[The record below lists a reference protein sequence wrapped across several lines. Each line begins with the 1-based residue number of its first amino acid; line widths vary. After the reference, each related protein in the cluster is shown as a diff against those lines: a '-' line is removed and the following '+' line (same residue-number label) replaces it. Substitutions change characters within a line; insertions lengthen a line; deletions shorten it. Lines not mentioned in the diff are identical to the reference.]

1 MRRIT
6 AALRDSIKDYFA
18 LRGWT
23 PLAFQRETWRA
34 IAQGKSGLVHAPT
47 GMGKTQA
54 IWLGACMH
62 WQAHFANRQAALQ
75 GLSLQGPALLWI
87 TPMRALASDSLA
99 ALREPFAQ
107 TPWADRFTVAM
118 RTGDTP
124 SAERKRQERRWPFA
138 LITTPESLCL
148 MLSRTD
154 ALQTLGNVRFVIV
167 DEWHELLGSKR
178 GVLLQLALAWL
189 RGHFAHPLQ
198 VWALSASLG
207 NLEEAARVLIPEQAC
222 MISSKR
228 PKPIAV
234 DCLLPAASS
243 RLAWAGHL
251 GLAMCEQLAQ
261 SLDGCKNAL
270 VFTNTRSQAELW
282 YQALLEARP
291 QWAGCIALHHASL
304 DLTVRRWVEQALKAG
319 QLSVVVCTSSL
330 DLGVDFS
337 PVEKV
342 IQIGSPKG
350 VARLMQRAD
359 LIRRHRMN
367 MGTILS
373 DASIQVKMMQGA
385 RLGSVEESFISRLR
399 RGDCF
404 IFSGRLLELVRLHDM
419 TAYVRKARGTKA
431 AVPRW
436 NGGKMPLSLEMS
448 KALARCLD
456 EARKDRY
463 EGDAMRWAKHLLELQ
478 AKVSALPDANRLLIE
493 SYRSRDG
500 YHWFFYPL
508 QGRQVHLGL
517 ATLLGWRLAR
527 ERPRS
532 FSIAVNDYGFEML
545 SAEPLEQSQ
554 WLDPSLWRAE
564 SLASDGMESFNASE
578 LAQRRFREIAR
589 VAGLVQQSYPSRQA
603 SAKQLQASS
612 SLFWE
617 VFNRYDPDNLLLDQA
632 RREVLDH
639 ELEHQRLEDAL
650 LRINQQSMHWQPIE
664 RLSPFAFPLMLERL
678 RESLSNEK
686 LQQRLARMIAELSA

>member
-1 MRRIT
+1 MQKT
-6 AALRDSIKDYFA
+6 ASFADLSRKDFD
-18 LRGWT
+18 W
-23 PLAFQRETWRA
+23 
-34 IAQGKSGLVHAPT
+34 
-47 GMGKTQA
+47 
-54 IWLGACMH
+54 
-62 WQAHFANRQAALQ
+62 ALQ
-75 GLSLQGPALLWI
+75 FVHRGG
-87 TPMRALASDSLA
+87 
-99 ALREPFAQ
+99 
-107 TPWADRFTVAM
+107 
-118 RTGDTP
+118 
-124 SAERKRQERRWPFA
+124 
-138 LITTPESLCL
+138 ESL
-148 MLSRTD
+148 RAYPD
-154 ALQTLGNVRFVIV
+154 
-167 DEWHELLGSKR
+167 H
-178 GVLLQLALAWL
+178 
-189 RGHFAHPLQ
+189 H
-198 VWALSASLG
+198 
-207 NLEEAARVLIPEQAC
+207 RVAQA
-222 MISSKR
+222 
-228 PKPIAV
+228 
-234 DCLLPAASS
+234 D
-243 RLAWAGHL
+243 
-251 GLAMCEQLAQ
+251 
-261 SLDGCKNAL
+261 DG
-270 VFTNTRSQAELW
+270 
-282 YQALLEARP
+282 
-291 QWAGCIALHHASL
+291 
-304 DLTVRRWVEQALKAG
+304 RWRV
-319 QLSVVVCTSSL
+319 
-330 DLGVDFS
+330 
-337 PVEKV
+337 
-342 IQIGSPKG
+342 
-350 VARLMQRAD
+350 QRAD

-664 RLSPFAFPLMLERL
+664 RLSPFAFPFAP
-678 RESLSNEK
+678 SG
-686 LQQRLARMIAELSA
+686 